1 MSFTVID
8 TIENALKVIGV
19 LDSAQPLQAR
29 DRSST
34 LEALNS
40 MARHWQTQYG
50 HLWLQGYGI
59 LLCEKDKRSY
69 NLGTG
74 GDRFVNVDELYSP
87 TLASAAVATDIVITV
102 SSATGINDNDN
113 IGIYLDDGT
122 FHWTTVAS
130 SSGADVTI
138 SDQMPSAAAS
148 GNQVYIYTSEAQRPL
163 KIGYAT
169 YAHDLSA
176 SEIPLNKMGRQ
187 EYIEQP
193 QKGTSGSIN
202 EFYFQPTLDLST
214 LFVWPVAD
222 SNLGVLR
229 ASYTE
234 PFTELVSNDDELQFP
249 DEWEDAV
256 VFGLSARIMDE
267 YGVDTQ
273 TQAAIQAKADRFLM
287 ECLAFDNENADL
299 QIEPDFR

>member
-1 MSFTVID
+1 MSFTVIE

-19 LDSAQPLQAR
+19 LDSAQPLQSR
-29 DRSST
+29 DRTST
-34 LEALNS
+34 LDALNS

-59 LLCEKDKRSY
+59 LLCEKDKQSY
-69 NLGTG
+69 KLGIG
-74 GDRFVNVDELYSP
+74 GDRFVDVDKFYSP
-87 TLASAAVATDIVITV
+87 TLSSAVSATDNVITV
-102 SSATGINDNDN
+102 SSSTGVNNGDN
-113 IGIYLDDGT
+113 IGIYLDTGV

-130 SSGADVTI
+130 FSGSDITI
-138 SDQMPSAAAS
+138 NDQIPSAAAS
-148 GNQVYIYTSEAQRPL
+148 GNQVYIYTSETERPL

-169 YAHDLSA
+169 YAHNLSS
-176 SEIPLNKMGRQ
+176 SEIPLDKMGRQ

-202 EFYFQPTLDLST
+202 QFYFQPTLDLST

-222 SNLGVLR
+222 TNLGVLR

-234 PFTELVSNDDELQFP
+234 PFIELVNNDDELQFP

-267 YGVDTQ
+267 YGLDAQ
-273 TQAAIQAKADRFLM
+273 TQAAIQAKADRFLNQ
-287 ECLAFDNENADL
+287 CLSFDNENADL
-299 QIEPDFR
+299 QIEPYYR